1 MKLVVDLNLS
11 PRWIPLLKAA
21 GFDACHWSEVGA
33 VTASD
38 EQIIAWARTADAV
51 VLTHDL
57 DFSAILAFTK
67 DTKPS
72 VVQVRAEDINP
83 DRIGSSVISAV
94 TQFAT
99 ELAAGAVISVDP
111 VRARVRLLPLER

>member
-21 GFDACHWSEVGA
+21 GFDACHWSDVGA

-38 EQIIAWARTADAV
+38 EQIIAWARTAEAV

-111 VRARVRLLPLER
+111 IRARARLLPLER

>member
-1 MKLVVDLNLS
+1 M
-11 PRWIPLLKAA
+11 
-21 GFDACHWSEVGA
+21 
-33 VTASD
+33 
-38 EQIIAWARTADAV
+38 
-51 VLTHDL
+51 LTHDL

-111 VRARVRLLPLER
+111 VRARARLLPLER